1 MVLRDLLPEMPGLGD
16 VFTAGLKWKLSLVDE
31 LWRSIT
37 TTERKQ
43 STSNL
48 LLGNVSSIFIFR
60 PNIIYIEIN
69 NWVFIS
75 LTNTK
80 LSELF
85 LVPYTMSLCLSLV
98 PMEVKGNLA
107 FWLGHCGLAV
117 PQPLCAAQ
125 EMCPHFQNKQ
135 QGFKGHLYCKWGV
148 VVPYICLPEAWR
160 SSRHQHRFQN
170 ELAMW
175 CLFDFSDIITSLPC
189 LPSL

>member
-1 MVLRDLLPEMPGLGD
+1 MDNYWKAQCVRGGCGSLLCNSFILFMVLRDLLPEMPGLGD

-85 LVPYTMSLCLSLV
+85 FSALYHVSVPEPHAHGSQRESCLLTWTLWSGSAKTTVCCPGDV
-98 PMEVKGNLA
+98 PT
-107 FWLGHCGLAV
+107 
-117 PQPLCAAQ
+117 
-125 EMCPHFQNKQ
+125 
-135 QGFKGHLYCKWGV
+135 
-148 VVPYICLPEAWR
+148 LPEQAAGIQG
-160 SSRHQHRFQN
+160 SSVLQMRCGGA
-170 ELAMW
+170 LYLLTW
-175 CLFDFSDIITSLPC
+175 TSLKEQQAPA
-189 LPSL
+189 